1 MATSKEM
8 TAGPALP
15 LILKFTLPLLLGNL
29 LQQTYSLV
37 DAAIVDDPPYLMR
50 DGGMIK
56 DGYNETVDNYRHA
69 KTEGKQWLSELEAS
83 EREKTGIKNMKV
95 KYNKVFGY
103 YLEVTNSFKD
113 LVPDYY
119 TRKQTLTNAER
130 YITPRLKELEDT
142 ILGAE
147 DKLYALEY
155 DLFCTVRDTV
165 AGETFA
171 SRAMDRIVAFIAISP
186 LRTELYYSRK
196 GEFLQIQTRRNSI
209 GSADRPLHGGGSA
222 VSAVKLHRKIS
233 LNPDRKFVYFE
244 SEN

>member
-1 MATSKEM
+1 
-8 TAGPALP
+8 
-15 LILKFTLPLLLGNL
+15 
-29 LQQTYSLV
+29 
-37 DAAIVDDPPYLMR
+37 
-50 DGGMIK
+50 
-56 DGYNETVDNYRHA
+56 
-69 KTEGKQWLSELEAS
+69 
-83 EREKTGIKNMKV
+83 MKV

-165 AGETFA
+165 AGEAERIQRTAQALARLDVYA
-171 SRAMDRIVAFIAISP
+171 SLSYVA
-186 LRTELYYSRK
+186 
-196 GEFLQIQTRRNSI
+196 
-209 GSADRPLHGGGSA
+209 
-222 VSAVKLHRKIS
+222 
-233 LNPDRKFVYFE
+233 
-244 SEN
+244 

>member
-1 MATSKEM
+1 
-8 TAGPALP
+8 
-15 LILKFTLPLLLGNL
+15 
-29 LQQTYSLV
+29 
-37 DAAIVDDPPYLMR
+37 MR

-165 AGETFA
+165 AGEA
-171 SRAMDRIVAFIAISP
+171 
-186 LRTELYYSRK
+186 E
-196 GEFLQIQTRRNSI
+196 RRRLWHDSMCM
-209 GSADRPLHGGGSA
+209 
-222 VSAVKLHRKIS
+222 HRFPTLPS
-233 LNPDRKFVYFE
+233 TTTMCVR
-244 SEN
+244 S